1 MMLKYC
7 NKCKSM
13 LNIEM
18 FTLRNKGGKMRS
30 AYCKPCKNEI
40 TREWC
45 RRKAQERMT
54 ELAPRFKGMDL
65 VGECIA
71 RWYA

>member
-1 MMLKYC
+1 MNTKYC

-13 LNIEM
+13 LPVNM
-18 FTLRNKGGKMRS
+18 FNLRNKNGTMLA

-40 TREWC
+40 TRAWAK
-45 RRKAQERMT
+45 RKAEERLS
-54 ELAPRFKGMDL
+54 EIAPRFKGIDL
-65 VGECIA
+65 LGEYIA

>member
-1 MMLKYC
+1 MMKYC
-7 NKCKSM
+7 NRCKSM
-13 LNIEM
+13 LAIEL

-30 AYCKPCKNEI
+30 AYCKPCKNTI

-54 ELAPRFKGMDL
+54 ELPPRFKGMDL
-65 VGECIA
+65 VAMCIA
-71 RWYA
+71 RWFA

>member
-1 MMLKYC
+1 MNKYC
-7 NKCKSM
+7 NKCKCT
-13 LNIEM
+13 LPIEM

-45 RRKAQERMT
+45 RRKAAENI
-54 ELAPRFKGMDL
+54 EVIPKFKGIDL
-65 VGECIA
+65 LGQYIA

>member
-1 MMLKYC
+1 MLA
-7 NKCKSM
+7 
-13 LNIEM
+13 IEM

-45 RRKAQERMT
+45 RKKAEDLKKET
-54 ELAPRFKGMDL
+54 APRFKGIDL
-65 VGECIA
+65 LGEYIA